1 MYDLTEI
8 KKHCTPM
15 MATYIDTKLQNE
27 DCILFY
33 RLGDFYEMFFEDAL
47 KASKILDLTLTGKDC
62 GLENRAP
69 MCGIP
74 YHAAEQYIAKLIA
87 AGEKV
92 AVCEQLEAPQKGK
105 KLVDRGVIRIV
116 TPGTVTEDGNLDK
129 TQNNFIASVYL
140 GKTSG
145 ALCWCDITTGQLT
158 VRKCNDKDFISEIY
172 DVLVRVA
179 PAEIIGN
186 GAFRANASESPLIEH
201 GALPKISDYKESAYS
216 VKNAENTL
224 LEQFSV
230 STLKPFEIENDEDSI
245 CACGG
250 LIAYLKETQKH
261 ALVNVNNVIK
271 ERKEQCM
278 TLDYNSLKNLEL
290 VKSMRDGKRYGSL
303 LWLLDK
309 TDTAMGSRLLSQWIT
324 TPLISEEK
332 INYRLDGVN
341 ELYSSA
347 ILRGG
352 IDERLGDIRDMERLA
367 GRISNGNATPSDCY
381 SLSES
386 MLALPNIKILL
397 FGSTV
402 KIMQDISDNIDDFTD
417 IAKLIQSAINS
428 DPTTYS
434 KDRNYIR
441 DGFDKEL
448 DRLRQMR
455 NHSGDIIK
463 QIETQEKEKTGIRTL
478 KIAYNKVFGYYI
490 EVSNSF
496 KDKVP
501 YNYIRKQTTVNGE
514 RYVTEELKN
523 IEVEILSADESIKRI
538 EIEIFSKIKA
548 LLAENIKRIQRT
560 ANAIACLDV
569 LCSFAKVAKKYN
581 YCKPQIVGEND
592 AFNVVGGRHPVVEAS
607 SYDAFVSND
616 AYIDNGDSRVMII
629 TGPNMAGKS
638 TYMRQ
643 NALICVMAQ
652 IGSFVPAKSAEIP
665 IVDRIFTRI
674 GANDN
679 IIYNQ
684 STFMVEMTEVATI
697 LLHATKRSLLI
708 LDEVGRGT
716 STFDGL
722 GIAWAV
728 VEYLAENV
736 RAKTLF
742 ATHYHEL
749 SELEG
754 VIEGVKNYKITVKEL
769 NGKIVFLR
777 KIMRGS
783 ANKSFGIEVAALA
796 GVPKVVTDRAKVIL
810 KRLEKNDLTRTMLP
824 QNTKNTE
831 TVEEKTE
838 KPLSDAEE
846 ILLSTDINSLT
857 PIAAFKLVMEL
868 KDKVEEEHE

>member
-1 MYDLTEI
+1 
-8 KKHCTPM
+8 M

-33 RLGDFYEMFFEDAL
+33 RLGDFYEMFFDDAL
-47 KASKILDLTLTGKDC
+47 KASKLLDLTLTGKDC

-74 YHAAEQYIAKLIA
+74 YHAAEQYIAKLVA

-230 STLKPFEIENDEDSI
+230 STLKPFEIENDEESI

-347 ILRGG
+347 VFRGG

-868 KDKVEEEHE
+868 KDKVKEEHE